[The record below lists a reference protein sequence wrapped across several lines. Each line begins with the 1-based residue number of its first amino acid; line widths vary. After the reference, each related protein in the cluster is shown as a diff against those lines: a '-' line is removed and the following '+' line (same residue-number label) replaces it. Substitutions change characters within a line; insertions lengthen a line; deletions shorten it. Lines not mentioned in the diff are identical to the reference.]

1 MHNLLTEPILGVRR
15 TGDGSHAVSLPIS
28 LAGLASGQV
37 DSFTGIMPHQRHA
50 WFAFLVQ
57 LSAIALHRAQRDGI
71 PDEPGEWTAL
81 LRGLTKAWPNDE
93 PWMLVVADVTRP
105 AFMQPPVP
113 QGALDGNWKPVRFP
127 AEIDILVTTKN
138 HDVKRNRIAD
148 PRPEHWVYA
157 LTTLQTMQGY
167 SGGGGRLH
175 GISRMNSGVGN
186 RPYVSL
192 ASSPSW
198 GVRFRRD
205 VAALLRG
212 RESILDG
219 HHELFRP
226 EDGLALIW
234 LEPWDGERQLSMRD
248 LDPYYIEVCRR
259 VRLAQDES
267 GIIGRRAHAKE
278 RIAGTKQIKGNTGD
292 PWTPVSMAKKDT
304 PTALTV
310 NKSGFTYK
318 RLQGILLGRDY
329 SPGLCLKAQP
339 EDGAGDVLLLAW
351 AFARDGVGRTGGQHE
366 KTVPVPAKV
375 HRIIRLDP
383 DHAERTQLGSRA
395 RAMVDEAS
403 SFRSTVLRPALQYLL
418 QGGPDSGRLDRKDTR
433 DKPFSR
439 RFDPQVDDVFFLML
453 WRSVD
458 LDADEAR
465 HRWVKQLDDIGWGIL
480 KEAEGSAPI
489 PQARHARAVAVA
501 EIHYRRLLRQ
511 TFKGVLEGETQT

>member
-1 MHNLLTEPILGVRR
+1 MHNLLTEPVLGVRR
-15 TGDGSHAVSLPIS
+15 TDGVSHAVSLPSVI
-28 LAGLASGQV
+28 AGLASGQV

-57 LSAIALHRAQRDGI
+57 LSAIALHRAQRDAI

-93 PWMLVVADVTRP
+93 PWMLVVADVTQP

-167 SGGGGRLH
+167 SGRH
-175 GISRMNSGVGN
+175 SYGISRMSGGYGN
-186 RPYVSL
+186 RPSVAL
-192 ASSPSW
+192 ACSQEW

-212 RESILDG
+212 RQRILDG
-219 HHELFRP
+219 HHELFHD
-226 EDGLALIW
+226 EDGLALLW
-234 LEPWDGERQLSMRD
+234 LEPWDGETQLSMRD
-248 LDPYYIEVCRR
+248 LDPYYIEVCRP
-259 VRLAQDES
+259 VRLEHNVT
-267 GIIGRRAHAKE
+267 GIGGWWRSTTRE
-278 RIAGTKQIKGNTGD
+278 RIAVPKTGTKKFKIYTGD
-292 PWTPVSMAKKDT
+292 PWTPQSDEGR
-304 PTALTV
+304 ALTV
-310 NKSGFTYK
+310 SRLGFTYD
-318 RLQGILLGRDY
+318 LLRKVFLGSGY
-329 SPGLCLKAQP
+329 KPGVCLEPQP
-339 EDGAGDVLLLAW
+339 VDGGGDVLLLAW
-351 AFARDGVGRTGGQHE
+351 ALARGQGRTEGQHD
-366 KTVPVPAKV
+366 KTVPVPARV
-375 HRIIRLDP
+375 HRIILDP
-383 DHAERTQLGSRA
+383 DPAERTRLGDRA
-395 RAMVDEAS
+395 RAMVEEAS
-403 SFRSTVLRPALQYLL
+403 SFRSRVLRPALQYLL

-433 DKPFSR
+433 DKPFSG
-439 RFDPQVDDVFFLML
+439 RFDPRVDDVFFPML
-453 WRSVD
+453 WRSVE

-465 HRWVKQLDDIGWGIL
+465 RRWVKQLDDIGWRVL
-480 KEAEGSAPI
+480 KEAEGSAPV
-489 PQARHARAVAVA
+489 PKARHARAVAVA